1 MYGFSENRPC
11 NLTEESIVT
20 DSNYAMKQIN
30 REFEFFHRQVTN
42 DVFVLPNKQ
51 FYFGC
56 SYDFTVSNFVVILS
70 TVKHQILPYFDFHTE
85 IVNE

>member
-11 NLTEESIVT
+11 NLREESIVT
-20 DSNYAMKQIN
+20 NSNYAMKQLIGN
-30 REFEFFHRQVTN
+30 LNFFHRQVTN

-56 SYDFTVSNFVVILS
+56 SYVFKVSNFVVILS